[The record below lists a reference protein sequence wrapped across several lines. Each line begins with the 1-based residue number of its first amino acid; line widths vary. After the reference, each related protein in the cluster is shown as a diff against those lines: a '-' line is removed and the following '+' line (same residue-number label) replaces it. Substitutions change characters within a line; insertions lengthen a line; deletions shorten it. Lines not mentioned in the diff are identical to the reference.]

1 MTAAQGARIEANC
14 KIIWGDGDY
23 DLDVETD
30 DWVEYAC
37 VVKRDFGLCI
47 GPPLTM
53 TGLCNS
59 AEQAWRELDRMLG
72 VWARQIQG
80 GHPMTKAQSLEIFGG
95 PNGRKRA
102 ILEKFHD
109 EVEKREIVL

>member
-1 MTAAQGARIEANC
+1 MTDTQGARIEANC
-14 KIIWGDGDY
+14 KIIWGNGDY

-30 DWVEYAC
+30 DWVAYAC
-37 VVKRDFGLCI
+37 VVNKDFGSHF

-80 GHPMTKAQSLEIFGG
+80 GQPMTKAQSLEIFGG
-95 PNGRKRA
+95 PNGRNRA
-102 ILEKFHD
+102 ILERLHD
-109 EVEKREIVL
+109 VAEKRGIVL